1 MKRLKISRET
11 KSGYL
16 FILPLVIIL
25 AVFLAYPILKAA
37 LMSVQYWKMTKPS
50 PDGHYF
56 VGVENYVNVFQ
67 DEFFW
72 NSARVTVLYMVVTVA
87 FRFILGFGT
96 ALTLNTKFRGCGLA
110 RALIIIPWAVP
121 EVVACLVWILM
132 YRLPTTAIYV
142 KSTP

>member
-37 LMSVQYWKMTKPS
+37 MMSVQYWKMTKPS

-87 FRFILGFGT
+87 FRFSSSIAAGLPMTRLRPTTT
-96 ALTLNTKFRGCGLA
+96 A
-110 RALIIIPWAVP
+110 
-121 EVVACLVWILM
+121 
-132 YRLPTTAIYV
+132 RLPV
-142 KSTP
+142 GSKP